1 MNRTSCILTTIIGG
15 LCIMAIAPSPAGA
28 QDGETAPLI
37 VATADYSSD
46 EYDTLEKWQALQKQ
60 RSAVQS
66 EQQAAVPIEQTQ
78 ALVKKQQQLER
89 DRQQLAYQQMIA
101 PIEQERKQIALQMQ
115 LIRDREKLK
124 QMQREQVPS
133 ELIKGIRPYPI
144 GRRR

>member
-1 MNRTSCILTTIIGG
+1 MNRTSCILTTIICGAWV
-15 LCIMAIAPSPAGA
+15 LTMAPNPASA
-28 QDGETAPLI
+28 QDGDTAPLT

-46 EYDTLEKWQALQKQ
+46 EYDSLEKWQTLQKQ
-60 RSAVQS
+60 RSAVQQ
-66 EQQAAVPIEQTQ
+66 EQQAVPIEQRQ
-78 ALVKKQQQLER
+78 EMLKKQQQLER